1 MGVDMWWPELTVDVV
16 QSDLQR
22 ISKSTRRMSTESVPE
37 DIESYEWSVKPEK
50 GSKSSRFDSVVS
62 RMSIIENK
70 IERFRNSL
78 SMTSFHATHVR
89 ASNGR
94 MDEQFVSPIEYCE
107 GTRVESV
114 VPSSAQSIREYM
126 DLMKQLGSTI
136 CVNVTTLLL
145 REVQSTN
152 NYQDIRD
159 IQRDSVSVNGE
170 MYLGSQVG
178 YDKIVNS
185 IAKRIKSTS
194 DVEEIAKRALSIANR
209 TFSGGIAFDNVIST
223 FSAENIVMVV
233 PVSAE
238 ADPLDIT
245 VVDRPDA
252 SPSVLIRAHTKYRL
266 ESVTDGHSVGTVDA
280 CMLAEL
286 CVDRLGSDSR
296 AFVFLDTTYS

>member
-1 MGVDMWWPELTVDVV
+1 MWWPELTVDVV

-22 ISKSTRRMSTESVPE
+22 ISKSNRRMSTESIPE
-37 DIESYEWSVKPEK
+37 DIESYEWTVKPES
-50 GSKSSRFDSVVS
+50 GSRSSRFDSVLS
-62 RMSIIENK
+62 RMKTIKHK
-70 IERFRNSL
+70 IERFRHNL

-89 ASNGR
+89 ASTGR
-94 MDEQFVSPIEYCE
+94 MDDQFVSPMDYCE
-107 GTRVESV
+107 GTRVDSV
-114 VPSSAQSIREYM
+114 LPSSAQSMEEYM
-126 DLMKQLGSTI
+126 DSMKQLGSTI
-136 CVNVTTLLL
+136 CVNVTSVLL

-152 NYQDIRD
+152 NYQDIKD

-170 MYLGSQVG
+170 MYQGSQVG

-223 FSAENIVMVV
+223 FSAENVVMVV

-266 ESVTDGHSVGTVDA
+266 ESLSDGKSVGTVDA

-286 CVDRLGSDSR
+286 CVERLESDSR